1 MNKTLLTILLALT
14 AVSALAQQTVSGVV
28 KDSQGAPI
36 EQVNVVIT
44 GTKAYAVTDS
54 QGAFT
59 LTFSAPL
66 PVVVRVSSVGY
77 KTQEV
82 QLDSPDR
89 QLEITLAED
98 VLLSEVVITA
108 RRRKEV
114 AQKVPIA

>member
-59 LTFSAPL
+59 LT
-66 PVVVRVSSVGY
+66 
-77 KTQEV
+77 
-82 QLDSPDR
+82 
-89 QLEITLAED
+89 
-98 VLLSEVVITA
+98 
-108 RRRKEV
+108 
-114 AQKVPIA
+114 